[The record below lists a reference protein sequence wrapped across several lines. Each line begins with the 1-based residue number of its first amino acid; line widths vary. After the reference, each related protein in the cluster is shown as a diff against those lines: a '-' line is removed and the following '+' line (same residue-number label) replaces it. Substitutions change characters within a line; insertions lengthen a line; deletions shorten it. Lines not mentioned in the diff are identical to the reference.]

1 LESSGGLSRVK
12 KRAVKVVGIGG
23 GTGLA
28 TLLAGLKNAI
38 EEISA
43 IVTVTDD
50 GGSSGKIRKEF
61 NIPPPGDI
69 RNCLVALA
77 NTEPLMAKLFQY
89 RFPGAK
95 DFHGHPFGNL
105 FIMAMTRITGSFE
118 EGVRQA
124 SKILQVHG
132 QVIPSTLR
140 NVVLGAEFYNGE
152 KVFGQT
158 KIVKKRKRI
167 KRIFLK
173 PAQPPAGPNVINTIK
188 EADVIILGPGSL
200 YTSILPNL
208 LVRGVSQAIADA
220 DALKIYVSNVMTQ
233 PGETEGYSVSDHMKA
248 ILDYL
253 PGNIDYVLVNSDQ
266 APRNL
271 EERYARKGSY
281 PVLVDKDNL
290 RKMDVKVVGKKMVR
304 RQFFAKHDPAKLTE
318 AILELIE
325 KGKKERRTKPV
336 HH

>member
-1 LESSGGLSRVK
+1 VK
-12 KRAVKVVGIGG
+12 KRAIKIVGIGG

-28 TLLAGLKNAI
+28 TLLTGLKNAV

-43 IVTVTDD
+43 VVTVTDD
-50 GGSSGKIRKEF
+50 GGSSGKIRREF

-77 NTEPLMAKLFQY
+77 STEPLMAKLFQY

-124 SKILQVHG
+124 SKVLQVNG
-132 QVIPSTLR
+132 QVIPSTLK

-188 EADVIILGPGSL
+188 EVDVIVLGPGSL

-208 LVRGVSQAIADA
+208 LVRGVSQAISDSPAV
-220 DALKIYVSNVMTQ
+220 KIYVSNVMTQ
-233 PGETEGYSVSDHMKA
+233 PGETEGYSVSDHLKA

-253 PGNIDYVLVNSDQ
+253 PGGIDYVLVNSDK
-266 APRNL
+266 APRVL
-271 EERYARKGSY
+271 QERYAKKGAY
-281 PVLVDKDNL
+281 PVLVDRENL
-290 RKMDVKVVGKKMVR
+290 KRMSVEVIRKRMVR
-304 RQFFAKHDPAKLTE
+304 KKIYAKHDPAKLTA

-325 KGKKERRTKPV
+325 KGKKERKTKPV